1 MSDAVEYKLEQP
13 IKAHGEDVCALSI
26 RRPTVQEIRAIK
38 VLPYTLNESMMPVF
52 DMEAVCKYLAV
63 CCAIPPGSVNQLGL
77 ADLNKLS
84 WALTSFF
91 MPNSSEPST
100 S

>member
-1 MSDAVEYKLEQP
+1 MTDKTEYQLEQP
-13 IKAHGEDVCALSI
+13 IKAHGEDVQVLFI

-38 VLPYTLNESMMPVF
+38 VLPYTLNDSMMPVF
-52 DMEAVCKYLAV
+52 DMEAMCKYLAV

-84 WALTSFF
+84 WAVTSFF
-91 MPNSSEPST
+91 MPSSSEPST

>member
-1 MSDAVEYKLEQP
+1 MADKTEYKLEEP
-13 IKAHGEDVCALSI
+13 IQAHGEEVRVLQI

-38 VLPYTLNESMMPVF
+38 VLPYTLNDSMMPVF

-84 WALTSFF
+84 WAVTSFF

-100 S
+100 N

>member
-1 MSDAVEYKLEQP
+1 MTDKIEYKLEEP
-13 IKAHGEDVCALSI
+13 IQAHNEEVLSLFI
-26 RRPTVQEIRAIK
+26 RRPTVAEIRAIK
-38 VLPYTLNESMMPVF
+38 VLPYTLNDSMMPVF

-84 WALTSFF
+84 WAITSFF
-91 MPNSSEPST
+91 MPTSSEPPT
-100 S
+100 T